1 MHSTKTTLQHAKSD
15 YVVSDAWCCTELAS
29 GVTTHGMTY
38 AVAQGFISSQPPLEA
53 KGAPAQAHF
62 TLICTDLGAGI
73 SLGLGFG
80 VWGLGFRSW
89 GLGFSKGL
97 GFGV

>member
-15 YVVSDAWCCTELAS
+15 YVVSDAWCCAELAS

-73 SLGLGFG
+73 SLGLGFWVG
-80 VWGLGFRSW
+80 SPKYFFFGIT
-89 GLGFSKGL
+89 FSNS
-97 GFGV
+97 